1 MTEPVVEKSNRT
13 FTKRFIIL
21 NLVLVW
27 ALIILGILTNQ
38 AEHVIKEGFA
48 LIGVI
53 FGVYTGVGHLD
64 YRRAIDLALDKI
76 ATKENDNVG

>member
-1 MTEPVVEKSNRT
+1 MTETVIEKSNRT

-27 ALIILGILTNQ
+27 ALIILGVATNQ

-64 YRRAIDLALDKI
+64 YRRAIDLALDKLDG
-76 ATKENDNVG
+76 KENDNAG

>member
-1 MTEPVVEKSNRT
+1 MTETLIEKSNRT

-27 ALIILGILTNQ
+27 ALIILGVLTGQ
-38 AEHVIKEGFA
+38 ADEVIKEGFA

-53 FGVYTGVGHLD
+53 FGVYTGIGHMD
-64 YRRAIDLALDKI
+64 YRRAIDMALEKLDPKGD
-76 ATKENDNVG
+76 DNAG